1 MENLKN
7 KKRRDGETLWITK
20 LIKKKKKLS
29 YCLVNTIDASWI
41 AILSAVSITTLAVNI
56 NKSSLYA
63 EFY

>member
-20 LIKKKKKLS
+20 LIIKKKLS

>member
-20 LIKKKKKLS
+20 LIKKKKLS